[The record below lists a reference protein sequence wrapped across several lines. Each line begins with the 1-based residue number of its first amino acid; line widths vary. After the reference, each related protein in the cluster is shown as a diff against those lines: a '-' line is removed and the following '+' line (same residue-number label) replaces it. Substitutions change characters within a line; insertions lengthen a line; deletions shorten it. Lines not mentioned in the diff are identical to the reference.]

1 MKTTMTIT
9 KMQVTK
15 MTRMTM
21 MIGMTMII
29 ILVHVVAAVEMDVQE
44 EALVV

>member
-21 MIGMTMII
+21 MTEMKMIVI
-29 ILVHVVAAVEMDVQE
+29 PVRAAAAAGRVSQE
-44 EALVV
+44 EVLVA